1 MWGSVSGWS
10 VPYSINSLCG
20 ESTSDRF
27 YRRSRVVEFE
37 SGSDLKVSR
46 LIVVRTSFVDV

>member
-1 MWGSVSGWS
+1 MWGSVSVWS
-10 VPYSINSLCG
+10 VPFSINSLCG
-20 ESTSDRF
+20 ESTSDTF
-27 YRRSRVVEFE
+27 YPRSSLVKFE